1 MSENVS
7 LTKIEINNYRSCIE
21 TTLEPNLGLSAL
33 IGPNGSGKTNILS
46 ALQLLCA
53 LGNSRN
59 MGHSRNTMS
68 SEAFSS
74 DCVLKVWFTWKGK
87 SIIYQAQISLINNE
101 KNHDEILNAVENWYI
116 FSITGSRK
124 KINIPIGILN
134 DDFRYPRSRS
144 LRDSLVEYLTTQYA
158 SEANATEAVECM
170 QDVLNFVRSIS
181 YYSASIFTNPSNC
194 PISFEVESE
203 SGARRGISISGHK
216 KFLYDLYSA
225 YKNESTEFALF
236 IDLVGANG
244 VNLIDNLSFNEIETS
259 SSVYKVSVGGRITT
273 KEKKNNLII
282 PNFLISGN
290 ALSPSQLSEGTF
302 KTLALFFYLI
312 SDHGSLMLI
321 EEPEVCVHHGLLSSI
336 IELVKIY
343 SNQKQIIISTHSDQL
358 LDSLDIESVF
368 KVTRD
373 EEGTTVSNIKKNL
386 SNDELKALKYYL
398 QNEGGLGEYWKHGE
412 L

>member
-1 MSENVS
+1 MSEVR

-21 TTLEPNLGLSAL
+21 TTLEPNIGLSAL
-33 IGPNGSGKTNILS
+33 IGPNGSGKTNVLS
-46 ALQLLCA
+46 ALQLLSA
-53 LGNSRN
+53 LGSSRHLS
-59 MGHSRNTMS
+59 HSRS
-68 SEAFSS
+68 SMNNDAFSS
-74 DCVLKVWFTWKGK
+74 DCVLKAWFNWNGK
-87 SIIYQAQISLINNE
+87 PIIYQAQISLVNNE
-101 KNHDEILNAVENWYI
+101 KNHDEILSAVESWYI

-124 KINIPIGILN
+124 KVGIPLGILS
-134 DDFRYPRSRS
+134 DDYRYPRGRS
-144 LRDSLVEYLTTQYA
+144 LRDSLVEYLATQYSS
-158 SEANATEAVECM
+158 SESAAQTIDCL
-170 QDVLNFVRSIS
+170 QDVLSFVRSIS

-216 KFLYDLYSA
+216 KFLYDLYTA
-225 YKNESTEFALF
+225 YKNESSEFELF
-236 IDLVGANG
+236 MELVGKNG
-244 VNLIDNLSFNEIETS
+244 IRLIDGLSFNEIETS
-259 SSVYKVSVGGRITT
+259 SSVYKVSVGGHLTS

-282 PNFLISGN
+282 PNFLISEN

-302 KTLALFFYLI
+302 KTLALIFYLI

-336 IELVKIY
+336 IGLIKIY
-343 SNQKQIIISTHSDQL
+343 SNDKQIIISTHSDQL

-373 EEGTTVSNIKKNL
+373 EEGTTVSNIKKSL
-386 SNDELKALKYYL
+386 SSDELKSLKDYL